1 LLDYSTFYDIAE
13 YGNKAWRGYFTP
25 KEVAVNA
32 YEYLYAYEES
42 KASGEPTETIKE
54 LARLL
59 ALDGSDQCKTWL
71 YYIAEALDL
80 IDMDWRDYADTDE
93 WLNQFLT

>member
-1 LLDYSTFYDIAE
+1 MLDYSTFYDIAE

-59 ALDGSDQCKTWL
+59 ALDPGTSQVC
-71 YYIAEALDL
+71 ALPGPEFF
-80 IDMDWRDYADTDE
+80 IYSPSATSVR
-93 WLNQFLT
+93 